1 MNHSINANRC
11 SRLSARRGQ
20 AQGLRPWEPRQRRCL
35 YTPQGASRAGRGEP
49 PLDPAARFLRRLA
62 AEENAWRDSEGWGV
76 FSVAQRKVFF
86 HFTSE
91 RTSFAQPPHQ
101 SKVLGRWEVG
111 VRGRREEALLQKGFL
126 PPPPVC
132 RASTL
137 PHLKEPRCRMASNAG
152 PFPES
157 SHGTAGLWAAGCPCA
172 WTPRNR
178 SAEREKPD

>member
-1 MNHSINANRC
+1 MRTDAAAC
-11 SRLSARRGQ
+11 PARRGQ

-35 YTPQGASRAGRGEP
+35 YTPQGASR
-49 PLDPAARFLRRLA
+49 PLTQRFA
-62 AEENAWRDSEGWGV
+62 AEENAWRDSEGWGG

-91 RTSFAQPPHQ
+91 RTPCAPPPHQ

-132 RASTL
+132 RTSTL

-157 SHGTAGLWAAGCPCA
+157 SHGTAGLWAAECPCA

>member
-62 AEENAWRDSEGWGV
+62 AEENAWQDSEGWGDSRWRNGRS
-76 FSVAQRKVFF
+76 FSTLHRNGLPSRSLPTSRK
-86 HFTSE
+86 SWE
-91 RTSFAQPPHQ
+91 G
-101 SKVLGRWEVG
+101 GRWG
-111 VRGRREEALLQKGFL
+111 SGGGGRKAILQKGFL
-126 PPPPVC
+126 PPTPAC

-172 WTPRNR
+172 
-178 SAEREKPD
+178 

>member
-62 AEENAWRDSEGWGV
+62 AEENAWRDSEGWGG

-91 RTSFAQPPHQ
+91 RISFAQSLPT
-101 SKVLGRWEVG
+101 SRKSWEGGRWG
-111 VRGRREEALLQKGFL
+111 SGGGGRKALLQKGFL
-126 PPPPVC
+126 PPPPARRVPPYQAVQRWRHSGMILPC
-132 RASTL
+132 SLRSVRNLSAS
-137 PHLKEPRCRMASNAG
+137 S
-152 PFPES
+152 
-157 SHGTAGLWAAGCPCA
+157 GLVKVK
-172 WTPRNR
+172 
-178 SAEREKPD
+178 SER

>member
-1 MNHSINANRC
+1 MASDCPVFLQASC
-11 SRLSARRGQ
+11 SCHLLPRGSAPRTPGRG
-20 AQGLRPWEPRQRRCL
+20 AASALRKARAAL
-35 YTPQGASRAGRGEP
+35 TGASRPLTRRSKRLMGEWRLRGYP
-49 PLDPAARFLRRLA
+49 SFVRRKGIFSKPSRNGLPARRLPTSRKSWGGGGPG
-62 AEENAWRDSEGWGV
+62 EE
-76 FSVAQRKVFF
+76 
-86 HFTSE
+86 T
-91 RTSFAQPPHQ
+91 
-101 SKVLGRWEVG
+101 
-111 VRGRREEALLQKGFL
+111 LLQKGFL
-126 PPPPVC
+126 PPPPAC

>member
-1 MNHSINANRC
+1 MQTDAAAC
-11 SRLSARRGQ
+11 PARRGQ

-35 YTPQGASRAGRGEP
+35 YTPQGASR
-49 PLDPAARFLRRLA
+49 PLTQRFA

-86 HFTSE
+86 HFISE
-91 RTSFAQPPHQ
+91 RTPCAPPPHQ

-111 VRGRREEALLQKGFL
+111 VRRRREETLLKKGF
-126 PPPPVC
+126 PPSSSGMS
-132 RASTL
+132 RL

>member
-35 YTPQGASRAGRGEP
+35 YTPQGASR
-49 PLDPAARFLRRLA
+49 PLTQRFA

-86 HFTSE
+86 HFISE
-91 RTSFAQPPHQ
+91 RTPCAPPPHQ

-111 VRGRREEALLQKGFL
+111 IRGRREESPSSEGFPPSSPGTSRL
-126 PPPPVC
+126 PL
-132 RASTL
+132 S
-137 PHLKEPRCRMASNAG
+137 
-152 PFPES
+152 
-157 SHGTAGLWAAGCPCA
+157 GCPA
-172 WTPRNR
+172 LAPFGDD
-178 SAEREKPD
+178 SPLFLAERQELVGQQRIGEGKVGTLMHTA

>member
-1 MNHSINANRC
+1 MSCPGWRNPRAPP
-11 SRLSARRGQ
+11 LG
-20 AQGLRPWEPRQRRCL
+20 PRQRRCL
-35 YTPQGASRAGRGEP
+35 CTPQGASRAGRGEP
-49 PLDPAARFLRRLA
+49 PLDPPKQTLDGIMEVTGISLFCT
-62 AEENAWRDSEGWGV
+62 
-76 FSVAQRKVFF
+76 AQRNFF
-86 HFTSE
+86 KTKPE
-91 RTSFAQPPHQ
+91 RTPCAPPPHQ

-126 PPPPVC
+126 PPPPAC

-157 SHGTAGLWAAGCPCA
+157 SHGTAGLWAAECPCA

>member
-1 MNHSINANRC
+1 MRTDAAAC
-11 SRLSARRGQ
+11 PARRGQ

-35 YTPQGASRAGRGEP
+35 YTPQGASR
-49 PLDPAARFLRRLA
+49 PLTQRLA

-111 VRGRREEALLQKGFL
+111 VRGRREEPLLKKGFPPSSPGMSRL
-126 PPPPVC
+126 HPPPSQRTAQRTALPYGFEC
-132 RASTL
+132 RAFSRIQSWNSRTL
-137 PHLKEPRCRMASNAG
+137 GRRM
-152 PFPES
+152 PLRVD
-157 SHGTAGLWAAGCPCA
+157 T
-172 WTPRNR
+172 T
-178 SAEREKPD
+178 

>member
-35 YTPQGASRAGRGEP
+35 YTPQGRSRAGRGEP

-62 AEENAWRDSEGWGV
+62 AEENAWRDSEGWGG

-91 RTSFAQPPHQ
+91 RTPCAPPPHQ
-101 SKVLGRWEVG
+101 SKVLGRWE
-111 VRGRREEALLQKGFL
+111 ESPSSEGFPPSSPGTSRL
-126 PPPPVC
+126 PL
-132 RASTL
+132 S
-137 PHLKEPRCRMASNAG
+137 
-152 PFPES
+152 
-157 SHGTAGLWAAGCPCA
+157 GCPA
-172 WTPRNR
+172 LAPFGDD
-178 SAEREKPD
+178 SPLFLAERQELVGQQRIGEGKVGTLMHTA